1 VVVLDGTL
9 EQRLLDVC
17 AQRGVEQVVA
27 RSTGEFVK
35 RPASVRVRTFEGLLQ
50 PPEPGE
56 AGV

>member
-27 RSTGEFVK
+27 RATGEFVK
-35 RPASVRVRTFEGLLQ
+35 QPASVRIRTFEGLLH
-50 PPEPGE
+50 PPEPDG
-56 AGV
+56 AQA